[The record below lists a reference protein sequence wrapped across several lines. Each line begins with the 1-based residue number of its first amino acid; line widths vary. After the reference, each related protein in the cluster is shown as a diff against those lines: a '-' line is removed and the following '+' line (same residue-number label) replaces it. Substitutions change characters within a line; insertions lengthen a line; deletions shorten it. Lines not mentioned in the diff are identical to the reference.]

1 MKLISHLFLMS
12 ERKFLSDTDD
22 SADDGVDSS
31 CGGCADKLLEWT
43 YDDGCKL
50 CKNGDISLLCR
61 LRAHLESNK
70 RVTFRDTDDRRD
82 EDDIESIRRKFWSA
96 FLYDHTTH

>member
-1 MKLISHLFLMS
+1 MS